1 MQTDDY
7 LDRPQTPLFWPEKSG
22 IDKMTEIID
31 GDLFNFDIEVEPIL
45 NSLLSKTLE
54 FSRMEVLE
62 EEEIH
67 EMKKQQRHFE
77 DLRNKEIMEVQR
89 LEDEE
94 KRRFDQNVNFFSIIK
109 DFIKQNIKTKKIKL
123 PICV

>member
-1 MQTDDY
+1 VQTDDY

-31 GDLFNFDIEVEPIL
+31 GDLF
-45 NSLLSKTLE
+45 
-54 FSRMEVLE
+54 
-62 EEEIH
+62 
-67 EMKKQQRHFE
+67 
-77 DLRNKEIMEVQR
+77 KEIMEVQR

>member
-1 MQTDDY
+1 VQTDDY